1 MYNWS
6 MAAIDWTKIYKIYRG
21 KWVALMDDEI
31 TVISAGKTLEETS
44 QKAKKKGFKDPIFMN
59 VPKRLLPFVG

>member
-31 TVISAGKTLEETS
+31 TVISAGKTLDETA